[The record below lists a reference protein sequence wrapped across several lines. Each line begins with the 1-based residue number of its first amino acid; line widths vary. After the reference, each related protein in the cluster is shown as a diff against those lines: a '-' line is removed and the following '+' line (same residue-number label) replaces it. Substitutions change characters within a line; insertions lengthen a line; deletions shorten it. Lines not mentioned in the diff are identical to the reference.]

1 MKRLPAAW
9 IVAHLIWNGRVQSI
23 WIADAALH
31 AKTLN
36 IKTQVYC
43 SVDDLRPCWEK
54 QLHHWIEQHLKKII
68 IKNHG
73 FLLISGL
80 GMIKRTP
87 PPISNLHLLI
97 PPPPSTFYPCWLR
110 GCNAWRFI
118 FVSTRVRRLRWAYQ
132 PCVYLTSTSQNPPL
146 LQDAKPSLESLHTSF
161 PLFPHF
167 SVLLH
172 SSPLH
177 STLCL
182 RTAFPIIRV
191 FSPLQAIH

>member
-43 SVDDLRPCWEK
+43 SDDDLRPCWEN
-54 QLHHWIEQHLKKII
+54 QLHHWIEQHLKKI

-87 PPISNLHLLI
+87 SRICIYLSPLPLHPSIPAGWEAVMHGGSYLFPLGWEDSGGLI
-97 PPPPSTFYPCWLR
+97 NP
-110 GCNAWRFI
+110 
-118 FVSTRVRRLRWAYQ
+118 
-132 PCVYLTSTSQNPPL
+132 VYTWPPL
-146 LQDAKPSLESLHTSF
+146 HRIL
-161 PLFPHF
+161 LFCKMPNRVWRAFIHLSPYSPIFLF
-167 SVLLH
+167 S
-172 SSPLH
+172 STPLH
-177 STLCL
+177 STLCVCVL
-182 RTAFPIIRV
+182 LFR
-191 FSPLQAIH
+191 